1 MQRLVSAALLAALF
15 SSTAAHAA
23 PKQETLSVAGLAQ
36 PAEIRIDRWG
46 IAHIYAA
53 DTRDAFFLQ
62 GYNVARDRLW
72 QVDLWR
78 KRGLGLLA
86 KDFGP
91 DYVAQ
96 DRATRLFLYR
106 GDMAREWN
114 AYGAGAKDNTEA
126 FVAGVNAYVAEI
138 RAGKQPLP
146 PEFKLAGS
154 TPDLWTPDDVVR
166 IRDGRIDAIEHRD
179 TCAEVAA

>member
-1 MQRLVSAALLAALF
+1 MQRLVTLSALLLA
-15 SSTAAHAA
+15 TAAHAA

-106 GDMAREWN
+106 GDMAR
-114 AYGAGAKDNTEA
+114 
-126 FVAGVNAYVAEI
+126 
-138 RAGKQPLP
+138 
-146 PEFKLAGS
+146 
-154 TPDLWTPDDVVR
+154 
-166 IRDGRIDAIEHRD
+166 
-179 TCAEVAA
+179 